1 MKYLFL
7 KIYEKRIYKFLNFL
21 TALLIYKMSLSK
33 DFITA
38 SFTQYAN
45 LLGQEESMTLLTELF
60 KANANI
66 SDTAST
72 TSSTTAKPKKATKP
86 KAEPKAEPNA
96 KKEKAES
103 EHKNVKMITS
113 ANSTKLKSELEKMN
127 IAFSEENKKEFDK
140 VKTELR
146 EYLNQLT
153 EDDFKAKKIE
163 NHIEDFVNLKHS
175 SEPNLTLMERV
186 DKGIAPQKFDP
197 SLPVL
202 DLTLQQLQNIELVT
216 QVGDKFDGVLYDLVD
231 GRWVRGPTG
240 QDDEDMDEF
249 NHNGNQYDVG
259 KNSGRVYR
267 VEYIGNSK
275 EDYKHIFEGFRNV
288 GKFKNIIV

>member
-1 MKYLFL
+1 
-7 KIYEKRIYKFLNFL
+7 
-21 TALLIYKMSLSK
+21 MSLSK

-60 KANANI
+60 KVNI

-72 TSSTTAKPKKATKP
+72 TSSTTAKPKKVTKAAKSEDEP
-86 KAEPKAEPNA
+86 KKVTKAKAEPKG
-96 KKEKAES
+96 ES

-113 ANSTKLKSELEKMN
+113 ANSTKLKTELEKMK

-140 VKTELR
+140 VKTELK

-175 SEPNLTLMERV
+175 SEPKLTLMERV
-186 DKGIAPQKFDP
+186 DKGIAPEKFDP

-202 DLTLQQLQNIELVT
+202 DLTLQQLQNIEMVT
-216 QVGDKFDGVLYDLVD
+216 QVGDKFDGVYYDLVD
-231 GRWVRGPTG
+231 GRWVRGPIG
-240 QDDEDMDEF
+240 EDDEDMDEF
-249 NHNGNQYDVG
+249 NHNGHQYDVG

-288 GKFKNIIV
+288 GKFKKIIV